1 MNNSVRTTAMTIR
14 IEADLLNALKKVC
27 NDKGATALGFA
38 DGCNFDVQVGNPT
51 HDTSLEKASVIHR
64 ELIVGGLP
72 YANAFEHCATPIDI
86 ETTSEGITHFDVN
99 DIPYS
104 GNFANWAQI

>member
-1 MNNSVRTTAMTIR
+1 MTIR